1 MSQVKPKVFLPGGL
15 ASLCTEYKKLRD
27 IVNSQ
32 IEVVSDEDLV
42 SNPGIGTEIT
52 AALFYV
58 HDPLKL
64 QVFNRK
70 EEGLLPALHLV
81 CNNGVGVDHMPF
93 SRMKQLGLRLTNTP
107 GVLSDATADMAM
119 ALMLATGRQL
129 GTGKM
134 NIQNYMC
141 QHWSHDHQKLF
152 HMSNFGV
159 SHLTYN
165 ILHYNTTFNVQ
176 LFCYF
181 HYVY

>member
-15 ASLCTEYKKLRD
+15 ASLCTEYKKLMD
-27 IVNSQ
+27 IANSQ

-42 SNPGIGTEIT
+42 SNPGIGTEII

-64 QVFNRK
+64 QIFNRK

-119 ALMLATGRQL
+119 ALMLASGRQL
-129 GTGKM
+129 GTGEM

-152 HMSNFGV
+152 HM
-159 SHLTYN
+159 
-165 ILHYNTTFNVQ
+165 FN
-176 LFCYF
+176 L
-181 HYVY
+181 